1 LIYTSGSTG
10 RPKGVVVTH
19 SGIANLAVDQA
30 RRFGVTASS
39 RVALFAS
46 ISFDASLSELAMT
59 FVSGAALV
67 ILGEEERAGDA
78 LRQAIVSRRITH
90 ATIPPVVLATLG
102 NGDDLPLLNLIVA
115 GEACSADLAAAWSR
129 NRTMINA
136 YGPTETTVCASMSA
150 PLAGGAAPDI
160 GSPLANTRVYVLGPG
175 LEPAPTGVTG
185 ELYVSG
191 IGLARGYLNHPALT
205 AANFVADPF
214 AEQPGARMYRTGDLA
229 KWRADGVLIFAGR
242 VDRQVKIRGFRI
254 EPEEIEAVL
263 ASQPGVSAAAV
274 IVDDAGRLIA
284 YACPSGLSAPDLR
297 QRLDDRFPDYMVPAA
312 VVVLDSIP
320 LTPGGKIDRGALPA
334 LDRQQESYAKP
345 RTSDEEAFCA
355 LFGEVLGLPAVGVN
369 DNFFS
374 IGGDSIQSILLV
386 SRARRK
392 GFAVSSRDVFL
403 HQTPATLAQ
412 AARRLAP

>member
-175 LEPAPTGVTG
+175 L
-185 ELYVSG
+185 
-191 IGLARGYLNHPALT
+191 GLAPGYLNHPALT

-242 VDRQVKIRGFRI
+242 LDRQVKIRGFRI

-284 YACPSGLSAPDLR
+284 YACPGALSAPDLR
-297 QRLDDRFPDYMVPAA
+297 QSLTDRFPDYMVPAA
-312 VVVLDSIP
+312 VVVLDSLP
-320 LTPGGKIDRGALPA
+320 LTPSGKID
-334 LDRQQESYAKP
+334 
-345 RTSDEEAFCA
+345 
-355 LFGEVLGLPAVGVN
+355 
-369 DNFFS
+369 
-374 IGGDSIQSILLV
+374 
-386 SRARRK
+386 
-392 GFAVSSRDVFL
+392 
-403 HQTPATLAQ
+403 HH
-412 AARRLAP
+412 